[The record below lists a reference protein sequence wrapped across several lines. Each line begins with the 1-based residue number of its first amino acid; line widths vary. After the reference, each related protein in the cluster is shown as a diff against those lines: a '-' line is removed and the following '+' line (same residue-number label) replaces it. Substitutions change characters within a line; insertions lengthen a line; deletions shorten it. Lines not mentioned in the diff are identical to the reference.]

1 MTVRFPLPIIYASY
15 IILLL
20 GKEEGEKM
28 VLPDFLQLHSAI
40 TRNEYMALSCN
51 EKKVLIRDH
60 LRAKEAEANVP
71 KRISNIALTKAVYLK
86 MQLVTA
92 TVSVHRTFLT
102 HF

>member
-28 VLPDFLQLHSAI
+28 VLPDFLPLHSAI
-40 TRNEYMALSCN
+40 VRNEYMALSRD
-51 EKKVLIRDH
+51 EKKALIRDH
-60 LRAKEAEANVP
+60 LRAKEAEVNVP
-71 KRISNIALTKAVYLK
+71 KRVSNVSLTKSVYSK
-86 MQLVTA
+86 MQMVTA

-102 HF
+102 RF